1 MLSAT
6 PMDMPPPPPRS
17 VEVVVIDGSTF
28 QLLVLPPQRDGG
40 RVDAAFT
47 CTLRCIGLRLL
58 QGREALAEHRRGDAS
73 GVGEYRQRVRD
84 AVLRP

>member
-40 RVDAAFT
+40 RNITRFDVDVDTDLSFQVEQT
-47 CTLRCIGLRLL
+47 SL
-58 QGREALAEHRRGDAS
+58 
-73 GVGEYRQRVRD
+73 YF
-84 AVLRP
+84 